1 MNTLI
6 YTLLLVPLLLLGGCA
21 TQINEYR
28 ANTTTQQH
36 AADRY
41 QCQQESMRGYAAAA
55 GSGTGLAYASGSDIN
70 LNLFASCMQAKGYTV
85 TMK

>member
-6 YTLLLVPLLLLGGCA
+6 YTLLLVPLLLVSGCRTA
-21 TQINEYR
+21 INEYR
-28 ANTTTQQH
+28 AGTTPQQH

-55 GSGTGLAYASGSDIN
+55 GSANGLGYVSGSDIN
-70 LNLFASCMQAKGYTV
+70 LNLFASCMQARGYTV
-85 TMK
+85 TME